1 MPGATV
7 VAMTLSDLAFMY
19 LEGEVGRNTVKR
31 LTPWSGGRAVYL
43 GAGWR
48 GADIPIRIDDDHE
61 HDIEL
66 HLADGSSECFAF
78 YVVDGETA
86 ISESWS

>member
-7 VAMTLSDLAFMY
+7 VAITMCDLAFMY
-19 LEGEVGRNTVKR
+19 LEGEAGRNTVKR
-31 LTPWSGGRAVYL
+31 QYPWSDSRGVYL

-48 GADIPIRIDDDHE
+48 GADIPIRIDDDHD

-78 YVVDGETA
+78 YAIEGVTA
-86 ISESWS
+86 ISESW